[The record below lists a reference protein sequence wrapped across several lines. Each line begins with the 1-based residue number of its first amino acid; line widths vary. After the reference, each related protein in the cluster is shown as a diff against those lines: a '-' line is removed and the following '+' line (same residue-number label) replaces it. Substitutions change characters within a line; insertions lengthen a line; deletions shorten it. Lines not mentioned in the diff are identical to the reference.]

1 MENRPRVTVTSSVLG
16 KDFTTVLD
24 RHAELG
30 LTDLDLKDE
39 VFGRAVL
46 DLTDAQVAEVRAQA
60 DARGLSVY
68 CLSTVLFRDEIE
80 RGEEHFRGD
89 LARVN
94 RAIEIARML
103 QPGLVRLIVAS
114 TSTRDPAADLLDH
127 LARTA
132 PWLLGFYRE
141 AISAINGAGFTVT
154 IENEVDGCLFTSAKD
169 ATRFFAELP
178 GREAVNFTWDIQNL
192 WEAGEFPSVETYRTL
207 RDIIGYVHVKGG
219 IADENGHLEWKSSLR
234 DCAWPVAEI
243 LGEVVSDGVSPVIC
257 VNPCHGQEPD
267 GYDSRAV
274 AAADIRYVQQLT
286 GELVRLPGTATAIQ
300 IRRLSPSQSS
310 SRRLRPAHFRH
321 EREARG
327 QCESGC
333 VSGG

>member
-1 MENRPRVTVTSSVLG
+1 MKNRPRVTVTSSVLG
-16 KDFTTVLD
+16 KDFSAVLD

-39 VFGRAVL
+39 VFGRGVL
-46 DLTDAQVAEVRAQA
+46 DLSDAQVTDVRAQA

-68 CLSTVLFRDEIE
+68 CLSTVLLRDEIE

-89 LARVN
+89 LTRVN
-94 RAIEIARML
+94 RAIEIAGVLR
-103 QPGLVRLIVAS
+103 PGLVRLIVAS
-114 TSTRDPAADLLDH
+114 TSTRDPDTDLLDH
-127 LARTA
+127 LAKTA

-141 AISAINGAGFTVT
+141 AISALNRAGFTVT

-169 ATRFFAELP
+169 ATRFFGELP

-192 WEAGEFPSVETYRTL
+192 WEAGESPSVGTYREL

-219 IADENGHLEWKSSLR
+219 IADESGHLKWKSSLR
-234 DCAWPVAEI
+234 DCSWPVAEI
-243 LGEVVSDGVSPVIC
+243 LRDVIADGVSPVIC
-257 VNPCHGQEPD
+257 VNPCHGQAPD

-274 AAADIRYVQQLT
+274 AAADIQYVQQLT
-286 GELVRLPGTATAIQ
+286 GELVRLYRTATSFRSAGFH
-300 IRRLSPSQSS
+300 RHNHS
-310 SRRLRPAHFRH
+310 SRRLLPAHFIH

-327 QCESGC
+327 QRESGC
-333 VSGG
+333 VAGG